1 MKLNKKIGRH
11 DTQHN
16 DTQHNDTQHNDTQHN
31 VVMLNAIMVCFVTLS
46 VALLNVVKVCFV
58 MLSVVA
64 PKKLG
69 QVNKY
74 FYERKMFAVRPKPA
88 RSPFSFSTLG

>member
-1 MKLNKKIGRH
+1 MLS
-11 DTQHN
+11 
-16 DTQHNDTQHNDTQHN
+16 
-31 VVMLNAIMVCFVTLS
+31 VAMLNAVMVCFVTLS

-74 FYERKMFAVRPKPA
+74 FYERKMFAVRLTVRA
-88 RSPFSFSTLG
+88 PFSCSTLW